1 MARRLRNR
9 LVAERKIPDFNRRR
23 GGFGVARI
31 IKNVVKQ
38 IIKFKRTINKGQ
50 DIPKNLVRWD
60 IEKES

>member
-9 LVAERKIPDFNRRR
+9 LVAERKIPDSNRRR

-50 DIPKNLVRWD
+50 DIPKNLVRWN